1 MKRFYWIWKIALL
14 AVVAAPFYLWSQH
27 EPEISALDRVQ
38 AEGVLRVVSRNSPT
52 TFYEAADGFSG
63 MEYDLLKLFADELG
77 VKLDIKLATSFKNI
91 PEQVRDRVVDFA
103 AAGLTVTLDR
113 QKNMRFVRPYQSI
126 RQQVIY
132 RYADKPSK
140 PEDLKGGKLEL
151 VAGSSY
157 EEQLRK
163 LLGKTEPLYWVSNA
177 EEEAEGL
184 LQKVWQG
191 DIDYTVA
198 DSNIVKLERRFYPQL
213 RVAFD
218 LTDDEQLAW
227 AFPLSND
234 ESLYGAADDFI
245 RRQQENGI
253 LDTIRDKYYGHLPG
267 LDQVEHMTF
276 TKHRKSRLAKYKPL
290 FLQAAVDT
298 GFDWKLLAAVSYQE
312 SHWNPKAISRTGVR
326 GIMMLTQIT
335 AREMGVKNRLDAESS
350 VQGGA
355 RYLKKIH
362 GRLDEKL
369 TEPDRT
375 WFALAAYN
383 MGIHHLRDVR
393 KLAASMGAKSQYW
406 AHVKPYLPYLS
417 KKRYY
422 KKTRHGYARGREAL
436 VYVENIRSYLDLLT
450 WYEQQRAKLTVAK
463 GEGKASEIK
472 PVTHIMGDAL

>member
-1 MKRFYWIWKIALL
+1 MKKFYWIWKIVLL
-14 AVVAAPFYLWSQH
+14 AVIATPFYLWDQR
-27 EPEISALDRVQ
+27 EPEISALERVR
-38 AEGVLRVVSRNSPT
+38 ADGVLRVVSRNSPT

-77 VKLDIKLATSFKNI
+77 VELDIQLATSFRDI
-91 PEQVRDRVVDFA
+91 PAQVRERAVDFA
-103 AAGLTVTLDR
+103 AAGLTVTPDR
-113 QKNMRFVRPYQSI
+113 QEKMRFVQSYHSI

-140 PEDLKGGKLEL
+140 PEDLGGGKFEL

-157 EEQLRK
+157 EEQLLK
-163 LLGKTEPLYWVSNA
+163 LLGKTEPLHWVSNT
-177 EEEAEGL
+177 EEETEGL

-198 DSNIVKLERRFYPQL
+198 DSNIVKLERRFYPEL

-218 LTDDEQLAW
+218 LTDDQPLAW
-227 AFPLSND
+227 AFPRSDD
-234 ESLYGAADDFI
+234 ESLFGAADDFI

-253 LDTIRDKYYGHLPG
+253 LDTISDKYYGHLPG

-276 TKHRKSRLAKYKPL
+276 TKHRKSRLVKYKPL
-290 FLQAAVDT
+290 FLHASVDT
-298 GFDWKLLAAVSYQE
+298 GFDWKLLAAMSYQE
-312 SHWNPKAISRTGVR
+312 SHWNPKAKSRTGVR

-335 AREMGVKNRLDAESS
+335 AKEMGVKNRLDAESS
-350 VQGGA
+350 VEGGA

-383 MGIHHLRDVR
+383 MGIHHVRDVR

-422 KKTRHGYARGREAL
+422 KKTKYGYARGREAL
-436 VYVENIRSYLDLLT
+436 RYVENIRSYLDLLT
-450 WYEQQRAKLTVAK
+450 WYEQQRAKIKLAK
-463 GEGKASEIK
+463 EEEKASAIK
-472 PVTHIMGDAL
+472 PITGAMGDAL